1 VSRSLAFIA
10 TLVVG
15 GLIGLQAPANA
26 ALARHVGDVGAAFIS
41 GTITATTLA
50 LALLIFGHPSQLSG
64 LSGFRPQHAIGGLG
78 GAAVVLVS
86 LIAVRTV
93 GVAAVA
99 ALLIFGQL
107 VIAVVADRLGLFGVT
122 VVGLTPGR
130 WAGIVL
136 VAAGTLLITRP

>member
-1 VSRSLAFIA
+1 
-10 TLVVG
+10 
-15 GLIGLQAPANA
+15 
-26 ALARHVGDVGAAFIS
+26 
-41 GTITATTLA
+41 
-50 LALLIFGHPSQLSG
+50 LLIFGHPSQLSG
-64 LSGFRPQHAIGGLG
+64 LGGFRPQHAIGGLG

-93 GVAAVA
+93 GIAGVA